1 MSDQALSPI
10 AASSTF
16 LPRIAW
22 RRIAILAGLL
32 ALWEGYAL
40 WLGNPLLLPTVGATF
55 SALWNG
61 FASGELVDRTLTSLR
76 VLLTG
81 YSGGVAV
88 AALLAS
94 FAALSRWGD
103 EALGVLTS
111 TLNPL
116 PAVALLPIALLWFG
130 IGMPSIVFV
139 IIHSVAWPLALASHS
154 GFRSVAPTLRMAA
167 RNMGVS
173 GPRFVA
179 EILIPAAFPQILS
192 GLKIGWAFAWRTLI
206 AAELVFGTSSQSG
219 GLGWFIYI
227 NRAQLETP
235 SVFAGLTV
243 IILIG
248 LLVEGLLFRSIS
260 RLTVQRWGQEQS

>member
-1 MSDQALSPI
+1 MSEQTL
-10 AASSTF
+10 AAAPAGTGL
-16 LPRIAW
+16 LPRLAW
-22 RRIAILAGLL
+22 RRLAVFTGLL
-32 ALWEGYAL
+32 GLWQAYAL
-40 WLGNPLLLPTVGATF
+40 WLGNPLLLPTVDTTF
-55 SALWNG
+55 AALWSG
-61 FASGELVDRTLTSLR
+61 FASGELVDRTLASLR
-76 VLLTG
+76 VLLVG
-81 YSGGVAV
+81 YAGGVAV

-103 EALGVLTS
+103 DALGVLTS
-111 TLNPL
+111 MFNPL

-139 IIHSVAWPLALASHS
+139 IIHSVAWPLAVAGHT

-167 RNMGVS
+167 RNMGLS
-173 GPRFVA
+173 GPRFVV
-179 EILIPAAFPQILS
+179 EILVPAAFPQILS
-192 GLKIGWAFAWRTLI
+192 GLRIGWAFAWRTLI

-235 SVFAGLTV
+235 SVFAGLAV

-248 LLVEGLLFRSIS
+248 LLVEGLLFRSVS